1 MINANVRLIFD
12 RKGVTQGD
20 KDTPALLQ
28 VEIRLIGGSRRIFIT
43 TSKYVTKNQYTY
55 KNGNFVC
62 KGHPDEDVITTHVR
76 TMLRKITA
84 FISSDKCKKLDD
96 VKNYDSPDICTDEV
110 VPFIK
115 KEMQARGLRIGTI
128 KQHLSLV
135 NKIEEYGK
143 IVTFEDLTYNNID
156 AFDKHMRQNTIEDV
170 TLHKRHTTLSS
181 YLKEAVRKGLLRQNP
196 YDVFKPKRGKSKD
209 PVFLTDLELRRI
221 EDWDPTTDKMAKV
234 KDLFLFQCYTGMA
247 YSDMSKFDKSE
258 IYKEGDYD
266 VIRSSRTKTDERFVT
281 LLLPE
286 AKNILEK
293 YSYDLPL
300 MSNQKY
306 NDYLKVLMTFAQINK
321 SATSH
326 TARHTYAVFLLNKG
340 VPIEAV
346 SVALGHTNI
355 KQTQHYAKLS
365 AKTTIQAVASKLLV
379 DDKKKA
385 EK

>member
-1 MINANVRLIFD
+1 M
-12 RKGVTQGD
+12 KT
-20 KDTPALLQ
+20 
-28 VEIRLIGGSRRIFIT
+28 
-43 TSKYVTKNQYTY
+43 
-55 KNGNFVC
+55 
-62 KGHPDEDVITTHVR
+62 
-76 TMLRKITA
+76 
-84 FISSDKCKKLDD
+84 
-96 VKNYDSPDICTDEV
+96 
-110 VPFIK
+110 
-115 KEMQARGLRIGTI
+115 RGLRIGII

-143 IVTFEDLTYNNID
+143 IVTLEDLTYNNID
-156 AFDKHMRQNTIEDV
+156 AFDKHMSQNAIKDI
-170 TLHKRHTTLSS
+170 TLHKRHTILSS

-196 YDVFKPKRGKSKD
+196 YDVFNPKRGKSKD

-221 EDWDPTTDKMAKV
+221 EDWVPTTDKMSKV
-234 KDLFLFQCYTGMA
+234 KDLFLFQCYKGMA

-281 LLLPE
+281 LLLLE
-286 AKNILEK
+286 AKIILEK
-293 YSYDLPL
+293 YSYNLPL

-306 NDYLKVLMTFAQINK
+306 NDYLKVLMTFVLINK

-355 KQTQHYAKLS
+355 K
-365 AKTTIQAVASKLLV
+365 
-379 DDKKKA
+379 
-385 EK
+385 

>member
-12 RKGVTQGD
+12 RKGTTQGD
-20 KDTPALLQ
+20 KNTLSLLQ
-28 VEIRLIGGSRRIFIT
+28 IEIRLIGGSRRVFIT
-43 TSKYVTKNQYTY
+43 TNKYVTRNQFTY
-55 KNGNFVC
+55 SNGNFTC
-62 KGHPDEDVITTHVR
+62 KGHPDEDVITSHVR
-76 TMLRKITA
+76 SMLRKITA
-84 FISSDKCKKLDD
+84 FISSDKCKSLDD
-96 VKNYDSPDICTDEV
+96 VKNYDSPDVCTDEV
-110 VPFIK
+110 IPFIK
-115 KEMQARGLRIGTI
+115 KEMQTRGLRIGTI

-143 IVTFEDLTYNNID
+143 IVTFDDLTYNNID

-209 PVFLTDLELRRI
+209 PVFLTDLELKRI
-221 EDWDPTTDKMAKV
+221 EDWNPTTDKMSKV

-286 AKNILEK
+286 AKSILEK

-326 TARHTYAVFLLNKG
+326 VARH
-340 VPIEAV
+340 I
-346 SVALGHTNI
+346 
-355 KQTQHYAKLS
+355 
-365 AKTTIQAVASKLLV
+365 
-379 DDKKKA
+379 
-385 EK
+385 